1 MVHRFRIPATY
12 LLVCALLV
20 VMSLLLFG
28 TFDVQAQ
35 TTNSCPEGQIWSLNR
50 CTAEEE
56 TTCQT
61 GYTYVA
67 DNGCVLIEE
76 DASACPRG
84 YEMTGGR
91 CQVTG
96 QSCPA
101 GETWRDG
108 SCQTRDEESC
118 PAGQERVNGS
128 CFQITDTVCP
138 VGYSWSDSK
147 SKCID
152 NNDDDDDDDDDSSSG
167 TGTDPGTV
175 VIVVSPGLT
184 FSDDS
189 LTVIEGGDDTYTV
202 VLNTKPTSDVTVTIH
217 DPSNPDVTTDPETL
231 TFTPENWNVPQTVTV
246 TAEEDDDELHEE
258 GTVTHTVSG
267 GGYDSV
273 TPPDM
278 TVIVHDDDGTP
289 GVTISDAFLTVAEG
303 GEETY
308 TAVLEAQPTAD
319 VTVTINDPSN
329 TDVTTDPATLTFT
342 PDNWDEPQTVTVSA
356 KEDTDQLHETATV
369 THTASGAAEYDSV
382 TTADV
387 TVTVTDNDVPTLN
400 ALLQESGGL
409 AESESTTSTIV
420 VLDVSF
426 TRPYTIYKYDGA
438 SWHSLQGATSIK
450 VEAFWQEDSGDAS
463 TISEVLWTDP
473 RSEGSVCLETTPD
486 AAKRVYEIDQTLVLP
501 AEPAN
506 ADPGSWKLR
515 LRVEFDGVEAGECN
529 ASDPTVPATAEA
541 ASTWVE
547 NLEED

>member
-1 MVHRFRIPATY
+1 M
-12 LLVCALLV
+12 
-20 VMSLLLFG
+20 
-28 TFDVQAQ
+28 
-35 TTNSCPEGQIWSLNR
+35 TTM
-50 CTAEEE
+50 
-56 TTCQT
+56 TT
-61 GYTYVA
+61 
-67 DNGCVLIEE
+67 
-76 DASACPRG
+76 
-84 YEMTGGR
+84 
-91 CQVTG
+91 
-96 QSCPA
+96 
-101 GETWRDG
+101 DG
-108 SCQTRDEESC
+108 S
-118 PAGQERVNGS
+118 
-128 CFQITDTVCP
+128 
-138 VGYSWSDSK
+138 
-147 SKCID
+147 
-152 NNDDDDDDDDDSSSG
+152 DSSSG
-167 TGTDPGTV
+167 SSGTWYPGNCRHQLSAPALLFRMTSVTV
-175 VIVVSPGLT
+175 
-184 FSDDS
+184 D
-189 LTVIEGGDDTYTV
+189 EGDDGTYTV
-202 VLNTKPTSDVTVTIH
+202 VLTTKPTSDVTVTIN
-217 DPSNPDVTTDPETL
+217 DPSNTDVTTDPETL
-231 TFTPENWNVPQTVTV
+231 TFTPENWDEPQTVTV
-246 TAEEDDDELHEE
+246 SAAEDDDELHEE
-258 GTVTHTVSG
+258 ATVTHTVSG

-273 TPPDM
+273 TPPDV

-289 GVTISDAFLTVAEG
+289 GVTISDASLTVPEG
-303 GEETY
+303 GEVTY
-308 TAVLEAQPTAD
+308 TAVLDAQPTAD

-342 PDNWDEPQTVTVSA
+342 PDNWDDLQTVTVSA
-356 KEDTDQLHETATV
+356 KEDTDRLHETATV
-369 THTASGAAEYDSV
+369 THTVSGADEYDSV
-382 TTADV
+382 IAADV